1 MLESMKHFI
10 NIRLLYFVFMLSVM
24 GVIFYFSHQD
34 GEVSKEVSKQV
45 VSNVEDAKHEIKK
58 EEKAE
63 TVEEK
68 PEFHLTDIVY
78 ILLGIILSVTKL
90 GIRNFAHIF
99 LYWLLGIA
107 VFLVLKDE
115 KRISRKLCWG
125 ILVCLIYSIFDE
137 VHQML
142 IPGRDFQIQD
152 LLMDAVG
159 YMVALGIC
167 HGLVKWK
174 DRYKIHGKR

>member
-1 MLESMKHFI
+1 MKHFI

-63 TVEEK
+63 AVEVK

-78 ILLGIILSVTKL
+78 LVLGGLLAVTKV
-90 GIRNFAHIF
+90 GIRNFAHVF

-107 VFLVLKDE
+107 VFLVLKDVR
-115 KRISRKLCWG
+115 RISHKLCWALG
-125 ILVCLIYSIFDE
+125 ICFLYSISDE
-137 VHQML
+137 FHQMF
-142 IPGRDFQIQD
+142 IPGRDGQIED
-152 LLMDAVG
+152 LLMDAAG
-159 YMVALGIC
+159 YVVALVVC
-167 HGLVKWK
+167 HVIAKWMHRRK
-174 DRYKIHGKR
+174 VRRTYTI